1 MRDRSDHW
9 PTVGSFRYT
18 AADDR
23 WEWSD
28 EVARM
33 HGYPGGAMNPSTAQV
48 LSHKHPADK
57 TTVAELIDE
66 VRRHGVAFS
75 SRHRIIDTDGEEHVV
90 VVVGDLLY
98 DNAGAVCGTHGFY
111 VDFTDQF
118 NNDLQQALTEAVVAV
133 SERRAV
139 INQAIGILIAR
150 HGVSAQRCFGMLTDL
165 SQASNVKLRD
175 LAERFVERVRTA
187 EVFSPAGE
195 DLLDRLLESSPW
207 NTVGPDRRP
216 CGQADVFAD

>member
-1 MRDRSDHW
+1 
-9 PTVGSFRYT
+9 
-18 AADDR
+18 
-23 WEWSD
+23 
-28 EVARM
+28 
-33 HGYPGGAMNPSTAQV
+33 
-48 LSHKHPADK
+48 
-57 TTVAELIDE
+57 
-66 VRRHGVAFS
+66 
-75 SRHRIIDTDGEEHVV
+75 
-90 VVVGDLLY
+90 
-98 DNAGAVCGTHGFY
+98 
-111 VDFTDQF
+111 
-118 NNDLQQALTEAVVAV
+118 VAV